1 MKKLIVAAAAL
12 VALTTTAGC
21 KMPAKY
27 ECIVKDAKTG
37 EVIKK
42 YKVAFK
48 EECQAFAL

>member
-1 MKKLIVAAAAL
+1 MKRFITVAAVL
-12 VALTTTAGC
+12 VAVTTTSAC

-48 EECQAFAL
+48 EHCQAFAL